1 MALHDLGELYLD
13 QIRDLYSAETQ
24 IVDALPKLIEAASH
38 EQLRAGF
45 QHHLDQTREH
55 VRRLEQIAQRLNE
68 DADGKTCHGMKGLLK
83 EGKETM
89 KEREDSDVLDAALIA
104 DAQRV
109 EHYEIAAYGTAIA
122 HARLL
127 ELDGVVNLLEETL
140 EEEKEADRKLTAL
153 HSLATNRFLNGPVL
167 NALQRTTVD
176 DVQLV
181 HLKIEHQYVA
191 IEETKAK
198 TNATGR
204 PTPAKPAKPQPA
216 DG

>member
-24 IVDALPKLIEAASH
+24 IVDALPKMIETATH
-38 EQLRAGF
+38 DQLGAGF

-89 KEREDSDVLDAALIA
+89 KEHADSDVLDAALIA

-109 EHYEIAAYGTAIA
+109 EHYEIAAYGCARTYAEA
-122 HARLL
+122 LERSEDVRLL
-127 ELDGVVNLLEETL
+127 QQTLNEEAET
-140 EEEKEADRKLTAL
+140 DRKLTQIAL
-153 HSLATNRFLNGPVL
+153 SVVNPDAG
-167 NALQRTTVD
+167 A
-176 DVQLV
+176 
-181 HLKIEHQYVA
+181 
-191 IEETKAK
+191 
-198 TNATGR
+198 R
-204 PTPAKPAKPQPA
+204 PTSTSRLADVDVTPAAAREVQRPAERPPRRDVERGPETPYPDEIDLQ
-216 DG
+216 